1 MAEYAIEANGL
12 TRYFG
17 NKPVVQQATF
27 TVPVGSVTGLLG
39 LNGAGKSTTIRMLMG
54 LLEPTRGSCSLLGVD
69 SRQLKPEDRVRVGYT
84 IEGHYLYSGLTVR
97 DAELVQADCFPRW
110 NSLIFQSTISRF
122 GISPTDRIRHLSR
135 GQRAGVSIALTLSSQ
150 PELLVLDDPSL
161 GLDPV
166 ARRALNETILEFIEP
181 GDRSVLL
188 SSHMLDDIER
198 VADRVMIMVEG
209 RIVVNT
215 TVPDFLSRI
224 VTWSCECA
232 EDFDSISIPGLISKR
247 RIGKRWLFTV
257 VDGNEETEQV
267 IQTIGGGEATRTES
281 SFDEAVVAYLSRSR
295 TSESF
300 LQRG

>member
-1 MAEYAIEANGL
+1 MAQYAIEANGL

-17 NKPVVQQATF
+17 DKPVVQQATF

-54 LLEPTRGSCSLLGVD
+54 VLEPTRGSCSLLGAD

-110 NSLIFQSTISRF
+110 NSLIFQSTINRF

-224 VTWSCECA
+224 VTWSCQCA
-232 EDFDSISIPGLISKR
+232 EEIHGVSIPGLISKR

-257 VDGNEETEQV
+257 VDGMEETEQV

>member
-1 MAEYAIEANGL
+1 MAQYAIEANGL

-54 LLEPTRGSCSLLGVD
+54 LLEPTRGSCSILGID
-69 SRQLKPEDRVRVGYT
+69 CRQLKPEDRVRIGYT

-97 DAELVQADCFPRW
+97 DAEQVQADCFPRW

-122 GISPTDRIRHLSR
+122 GISPSDRIRHLSR

-150 PELLVLDDPSL
+150 PEILVLDDPSL

-209 RIVVNT
+209 RIVVNA

-232 EDFDSISIPGLISKR
+232 EDFDSIFIPGLISKR